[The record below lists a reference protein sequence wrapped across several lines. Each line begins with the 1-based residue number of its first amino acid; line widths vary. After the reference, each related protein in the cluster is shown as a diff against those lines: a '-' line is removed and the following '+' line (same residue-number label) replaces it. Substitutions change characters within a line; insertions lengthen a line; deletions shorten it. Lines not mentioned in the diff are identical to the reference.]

1 MSDGKIVKT
10 SVKPISPTRS
20 DTKGWEFDWTK
31 PEKDGYDVFALYAE
45 GDNRIQGLVSTQ
57 MQKGAVKVGIVESA
71 PFNSRHNIAYS
82 GAKEYTGVG
91 GHLFAEAV
99 KQSYA
104 AGYQG
109 VVFFQAKTN
118 LIDYYARELG
128 AELSNPRDRL
138 MMIGEE
144 AASKLYGK
152 YY

>member
-1 MSDGKIVKT
+1 M
-10 SVKPISPTRS
+10 
-20 DTKGWEFDWTK
+20 
-31 PEKDGYDVFALYAE
+31 
-45 GDNRIQGLVSTQ
+45 
-57 MQKGAVKVGIVESA
+57 
-71 PFNSRHNIAYS
+71 
-82 GAKEYTGVG
+82 
-91 GHLFAEAV
+91 FAEAV